1 MAKIFKK
8 IIFLLFLLA
17 LFPCSVWAAS
27 LSINPVSGTYEVGD
41 RVTIRAVVSSST
53 PINAVSGVLNI
64 PTSIFSIESVSKSG
78 SVLNFWVT
86 EPNFSKGA
94 GILSFEGVA
103 LGGFAGGTKNVIT
116 ATLRAVAPGTG
127 TISYKS
133 GQVLANDG
141 EGTDVTSDF
150 SGATYSVIPKKE
162 IPKPVKVPEVEV
174 PEEVEEMEEVDI
186 PQKPPSLVSPEIA
199 LSRKFGEQAIFGKSD
214 YENSQVLLTFV
225 STEGVKVFI
234 TGDTD
239 ASGEFLMLVP
249 KTLKYGTYK
258 VSAIVIEKDIS
269 YSHSSNEIEIKVGS
283 FFSDISMEIRL
294 AILALFL
301 SLLYL
306 ILRSYFYLRKNKKL
320 KFFVRSEAKKAEDL
334 VHKSFAVL
342 NEDQEE
348 IPIKKMTLGERDHVR
363 TLKKDLK
370 DAENLIIKELKDIEK
385 S

>member
-8 IIFLLFLLA
+8 IIFFLFLLG
-17 LFPCSVWAAS
+17 LFPYFAWAAN
-27 LSINPVSGTYEVGD
+27 LSVSPVSGTYEVGD
-41 RVTIRAVVSSST
+41 KVIIKAVVSSST

-116 ATLRAVAPGTG
+116 ATLRAVASGTG

-141 EGTDVTSDF
+141 EGTDVTSNF

-162 IPKPVKVPEVEV
+162 IPKPVKVPELEV
-174 PEEVEEMEEVDI
+174 LEVEEIEEVDI
-186 PQKPPSLVSPEIA
+186 PQKPPSLISPEIA
-199 LSRKFGEQAIFGKSD
+199 LSRKFGEQAIFGKSN

-225 STEGVKVFI
+225 SPEGIKVFI

-249 KTLKYGTYK
+249 RTLKYGTYK

-269 YSHSSNEIEIKVGS
+269 YSHASNEIEIKVGN
-283 FFSDISMEIRL
+283 FFSDISTEIRI
-294 AILALFL
+294 AILVLFL
-301 SLLYL
+301 LLMYL
-306 ILRSYFYLRKNKKL
+306 IFRSYIYLRKNKKL
-320 KFFVRSEAKKAEDL
+320 KFFVRNEAKKAEDL

-348 IPIKKMTLGERDHVR
+348 IPLKKMTLGERDHVR